1 MKLIKPKF
9 WGEKNFISFILYP
22 LSFTTYL
29 VNIFK
34 KFSLKK
40 NFKIKTIC
48 VGNIFIGGTGKT
60 SLAIEINELL
70 KKKFKTVFI
79 KKNYDN
85 QLDEINLLNNKG
97 KIIVSNNRES
107 ALLSAIKKKYELAIL
122 DDGLQQK
129 NINYDLKIVC
139 FNSEDAL
146 GNEYMFPAGPL
157 RENINEIKNYDLV
170 LINGEKNNNKLYSKL
185 KFINKNLKIFKG
197 RYRPLNLKNFNLK
210 KKYFMFCGIGNPHEF
225 EQTLIKYKFNICKKI
240 IYPDHYKLS
249 NIDLKKIKEKA
260 KKENLILI
268 TTEKDFFRL
277 NRNQRKNI
285 KFLKIKLEI
294 KNKKKFNKILISKL

>member
-1 MKLIKPKF
+1 MSPFECNKATPSPATPF
-9 WGEKNFISFILYP
+9 VAEKILTIVSFSHGTPRYRSP
-22 LSFTTYL
+22 PQRSTTFSPRRYTQTAAPRSNL
-29 VNIFK
+29 VK

-129 NINYDLKIVC
+129 NINYDLKTKYLTKLLDNC
-139 FNSEDAL
+139 ENKESYEDYL
-146 GNEYMFPAGPL
+146 LSIIEDNLE
-157 RENINEIKNYDLV
+157 DLV
-170 LINGEKNNNKLYSKL
+170 KENK
-185 KFINKNLKIFKG
+185 IENLK
-197 RYRPLNLKNFNLK
+197 
-210 KKYFMFCGIGNPHEF
+210 
-225 EQTLIKYKFNICKKI
+225 
-240 IYPDHYKLS
+240 
-249 NIDLKKIKEKA
+249 
-260 KKENLILI
+260 LILHRYGDKWLDGG
-268 TTEKDFFRL
+268 TTCRHWDAGQD
-277 NRNQRKNI
+277 NQ
-285 KFLKIKLEI
+285 
-294 KNKKKFNKILISKL
+294 